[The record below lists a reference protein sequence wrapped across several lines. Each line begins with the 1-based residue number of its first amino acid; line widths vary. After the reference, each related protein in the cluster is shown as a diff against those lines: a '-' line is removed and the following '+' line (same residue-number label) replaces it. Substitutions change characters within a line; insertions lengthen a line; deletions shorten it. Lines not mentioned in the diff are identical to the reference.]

1 MRINPSQSPCQL
13 VQSDLELQFYMDDF
27 IVGISQSKHLQK
39 KARNII
45 KTADQSKIERVSED
59 NRKKI
64 YADFQK
70 PLQNCVCKN
79 SQHSRDVIF
88 CNWE

>member
-27 IVGISQSKHLQK
+27 IVGISQSKLLQK

-45 KTADQSKIERVSED
+45 KTADQRKIERFSED

-70 PLQNCVCKN
+70 PLQNCVCEN